1 MHTDFVWSDNWFL
14 NALLFLSYWSTVY
27 YPLSRLF
34 VLILHLQHGV
44 LIFSFK
50 HQIRWWKV
58 QWFPSTWFLTGVD
71 VIGKLGLSSVI
82 YSGLDT
88 MSASRIS
95 FSFCWWSHL
104 PACWYI
110 FFMLF
115 KHLCSKEDLFRN
127 NWSIPIFFIWSS
139 RRVYCNIS
147 LITIHCCSNVS
158 IERI

>member
-1 MHTDFVWSDNWFL
+1 MIEKLGDDVLYMHTDFVWSDNWFL
-14 NALLFLSYWSTVY
+14 NALLVLSYWSTVY

-34 VLILHLQHGV
+34 VFILHLQHGV

-88 MSASRIS
+88 MSESRIS
-95 FSFCWWSHL
+95 FRLCWWSHL

-110 FFMLF
+110 FFYVIQTFVFVRRYFAQWLVNTNSLHIIF
-115 KHLCSKEDLFRN
+115 KTRWL
-127 NWSIPIFFIWSS
+127 
-139 RRVYCNIS
+139 
-147 LITIHCCSNVS
+147 
-158 IERI
+158 